1 MKISSTAEL
10 LAQYMLDYKYNYSF
24 LKASHDKVKRCN
36 PKTIVTG
43 SSHALN
49 GIMESVFEGGCA
61 NLSMHSQ
68 DIYYDMVNARHAVQ
82 NADGT
87 IETCII
93 VLGYYIIGQDLSK
106 AVRLGHALIREV
118 YYPLFH
124 DAYHWENSEWVE
136 PWEIFEEDLK
146 EPDVVKRKAEGI
158 LNQILWKGYYNEYK
172 KRKSGVFD
180 WGGGRTWEDLT
191 AEERDLAAKQR
202 TASHNKFINRKETIA
217 ENQELLIQFICFLHR
232 NHIRP
237 VVAVMPFTKEYMKYT
252 NTEYADIV
260 EEMIDNAAR
269 EAACPVDFY
278 DLNRYD
284 LWEESD
290 FIDTDHMTMSG
301 AEKASLF
308 LNEKIK

>member
-1 MKISSTAEL
+1 MEIGSTAEL

-24 LKASHDKVKRCN
+24 LKASHDKVKMCY
-36 PKTIVTG
+36 PETIVTG

-49 GIMESVFEGGCA
+49 GIMESVFYGGCA

-82 NADGT
+82 NANAA
-87 IETCII
+87 IKTCII

-106 AVRLGHALIREV
+106 AVRLGHKFIREV

-124 DAYHWENSEWVE
+124 DAHHWENPECDRIWESFIPDLNDSDAIKGEVE
-136 PWEIFEEDLK
+136 S
-146 EPDVVKRKAEGI
+146 I
-158 LNQILWKGYYNEYK
+158 LNPILWKGYYGEYR
-172 KRKSGVFD
+172 KRKSEVFD
-180 WGGGRTWEDLT
+180 WGGRTWVDLT
-191 AEERDLAAKQR
+191 PEERELAAKQR
-202 TASHNKFINRKETIA
+202 TASHNKFINRRETIA
-217 ENQELLIQFICFLHR
+217 ENQELLILFIRFLRR
-232 NHIRP
+232 NHICP
-237 VVAVMPFTKEYMKYT
+237 VVAVMPFTKEYLKYT